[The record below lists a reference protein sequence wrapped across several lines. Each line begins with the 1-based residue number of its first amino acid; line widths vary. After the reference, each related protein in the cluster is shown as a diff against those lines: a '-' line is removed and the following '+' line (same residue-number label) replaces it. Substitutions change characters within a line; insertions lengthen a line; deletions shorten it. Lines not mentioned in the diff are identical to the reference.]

1 MTNIANKQEVKA
13 VSIQFPLTFSNLY
26 VMRVKK
32 IVVIHG

>member
-1 MTNIANKQEVKA
+1 MTNIANKRDVAA
-13 VSIQFPLTFSNLY
+13 VSIQFPLTFSDLY